1 MLVWITVTINL
12 SNSRPAVNASVPAQE
27 EHAKHQY
34 NQKAAIGRDTHTHP
48 HTHAIWT
55 AVIHLSITGSQQE
68 TSCTNMQ
75 IFTEKNSSQGSNL

>member
-34 NQKAAIGRDTHTHP
+34 IQKAAIGRDTHTHTHP
-48 HTHAIWT
+48 HTQ
-55 AVIHLSITGSQQE
+55 SGQQ
-68 TSCTNMQ
+68 
-75 IFTEKNSSQGSNL
+75 